1 MSDFKQMKLDDSL
14 EVTARLDSEQKLAGL
29 AWAII
34 GNGSLTDLSDAESE
48 LVDAVGEASDRIVGD
63 LVGAIQQG
71 DDPLG
76 DAFVRL
82 RSARQR
88 RSSGAVY
95 TPPEIVDAMVGWISS
110 KEQPARIVDPGSGSG
125 RFALKAGRIFP
136 DVSLVAVELD
146 PLAALLCRANLTAAG
161 LDGRAQVVVDDY
173 RQADLGQCDGV
184 TAFVGNPPYVRHH
197 QIEPQW
203 KEWLTDR
210 AASRGLLVSALAG
223 MHIHFFLATLLHARP
238 GDLGTFITS
247 AEWMD
252 VNYGRLL
259 RGMLTD
265 GLGGESVHVLA
276 PEAMPFEG
284 TATTASVICF
294 RVGSEAS
301 SVKMRRVERVE
312 DLADLARGR
321 RVGKQRLQ
329 QETRW
334 SPLLTSAQ
342 PIPEGHIQLGELCR
356 VHRGAVTGANATWI
370 TKANDPAL
378 PKKALFPS
386 VTKARE
392 LFDSPDGVLS
402 SFAGLRAVIDL
413 PADLDEF
420 NDEDRAQAEAF
431 LRLAERD
438 GARSSYVARHRN
450 PWWSVGLRSPAPIL
464 ATYMARR
471 PPAFVRNLVGAR
483 HVNVAH
489 GIYPREPLPD
499 DLLDALAASLRTGV
513 SVTQGRTYAGGLT
526 KFEPSEMER
535 IPVPDL
541 TVLVTAGPPTG
552 HDVTSLTDQPHPA
565 TAIRD
570 LSVLSDECQC
580 V

>member
-1 MSDFKQMKLDDSL
+1 MSNFKQMKLVDHDDPSDVTVWL
-14 EVTARLDSEQKLAGL
+14 ESEQELAAL

-34 GNGSLTDLSDAESE
+34 RNGSLADLSNAETE
-48 LVDAVGEASDRIVGD
+48 LVNAPSEAHDSIIGDFVDAIS
-63 LVGAIQQG
+63 QG
-71 DDPLG
+71 GDPLG

-82 RSARQR
+82 RTARQR

-95 TPPEIVDAMVGWISS
+95 TPPEIVDAMVSWISS
-110 KEQPARIVDPGSGSG
+110 KEQPARIIDPGSGSG
-125 RFALKAGRIFP
+125 RFALKAGRIFH
-136 DVSLVAVELD
+136 DASLVAVEVD
-146 PLAALLCRANLTAAG
+146 PLAALMCRANLTAAG
-161 LDGRAQVVVDDY
+161 LDDRARVVVDDY
-173 RQADLGQCDGV
+173 RQADLGRCDGV

-203 KEWLTDR
+203 KQWLTNS
-210 AASRGLLVSALAG
+210 AASRGLPVSALAG
-223 MHIHFFLATLLHARP
+223 MHVHFFLATLLHARP
-238 GDLGTFITS
+238 EDLGAFITS

-294 RVGSEAS
+294 RVGSKPS
-301 SVKMRRVERVE
+301 SVKMRRVEKVE
-312 DLADLARGR
+312 DLADLAKGR
-321 RVGKQRLQ
+321 RIGKQRL
-329 QETRW
+329 EREKRW
-334 SPLLTSAQ
+334 SPLLAASPQ
-342 PIPEGHIQLGELCR
+342 PMPEGYIQLGELCR
-356 VHRGAVTGANATWI
+356 VHRGAVTGANSTWI

-378 PKKALFPS
+378 PTRALFPS

-392 LFDSPDGVLS
+392 LFESPDGVLS
-402 SFAGLRAVIDL
+402 NFAGLRAVIDL
-413 PADLDEF
+413 PADLSDLDDE
-420 NDEDRAQAEAF
+420 ERVQVEQF
-431 LRLAERD
+431 LQLAERN

-471 PPAFVRNLVGAR
+471 PPAFVRNLVGVR

-499 DLLDALAASLRTGV
+499 ALLDALAASLKTGV
-513 SVTQGRTYAGGLT
+513 SMTLGRTYAGGLT

-535 IPVPDL
+535 IPVPNP
-541 TVLVTAGPPTG
+541 VLLA
-552 HDVTSLTDQPHPA
+552 
-565 TAIRD
+565 D
-570 LSVLSDECQC
+570 LSS
-580 V
+580 

>member
-1 MSDFKQMKLDDSL
+1 MSDFKQMKLVDHDEPI
-14 EVTARLDSEQKLAGL
+14 EVIARLESEQELAAL

-34 GNGSLTDLSDAESE
+34 GGGSLADLSNAENK
-48 LVDAVGEASDRIVGD
+48 LVDAADRAPDSIIGNFVY
-63 LVGAIQQG
+63 AIQQG
-71 DDPLG
+71 GDPLG
-76 DAFVRL
+76 DAFVRI

-88 RSSGAVY
+88 RPLGAVY
-95 TPPEIVDAMVGWISS
+95 TPSEIVNAMVGWVSS
-110 KEQPARIVDPGSGSG
+110 KESPARIVDPGSGSG
-125 RFALKAGRIFP
+125 RFALKAGRTFP
-136 DVSLVAVELD
+136 HASLVAIELD
-146 PLAALLCRANLTAAG
+146 PLAALLCRANLTAVG
-161 LDGRAQVVVDDY
+161 LDDRARVVVDDY
-173 RQADLGQCDGV
+173 RQADLGRCDGV

-197 QIEPQW
+197 QIEPRW
-203 KEWLTDR
+203 KQWLTSS
-210 AASRGLLVSALAG
+210 AASRGLPVSALAG
-223 MHIHFFLATLLHARP
+223 MHIHFFLATLLHARL
-238 GDLGTFITS
+238 GDLGAFITS

-276 PEAMPFEG
+276 PEATPFQG

-294 RVGSEAS
+294 QVGSKVS
-301 SVKMRRVERVE
+301 SVKMRRVKKVE
-312 DLADLARGR
+312 DLANLARGR
-321 RVGKQRLQ
+321 RVGKQRLM
-329 QETRW
+329 QEKRW

-342 PIPEGHIQLGELCR
+342 PVPEGYVQLGELCK
-356 VHRGAVTGANATWI
+356 VHRGAVTGANSTWI
-370 TKANDPAL
+370 TDANDPTL
-378 PKKALFPS
+378 PKRALFPS

-413 PADLDEF
+413 PADLEQLDDE
-420 NDEDRAQAEAF
+420 ERVQVERF

-471 PPAFVRNLVGAR
+471 PPTFVRNLVGAR

-489 GIYPREPLPD
+489 GIYSREPLAD
-499 DLLDALAASLRTGV
+499 ALLDALAASLRTGV
-513 SVTQGRTYAGGLT
+513 SVAQGRTYAGGLT

-535 IPVPDL
+535 IPVPN
-541 TVLVTAGPPTG
+541 
-552 HDVTSLTDQPHPA
+552 PA
-565 TAIRD
+565 LLAD
-570 LSVLSDECQC
+570 LSS
-580 V
+580 

>member
-1 MSDFKQMKLDDSL
+1 MSDFKQMKLVDHDDPFDMTGRL
-14 EVTARLDSEQKLAGL
+14 ESEQELAAL

-34 GNGSLTDLSDAESE
+34 RNGSLTDLSNAETE
-48 LVDAVGEASDRIVGD
+48 LVDTASEAPGSIIGD
-63 LVGAIQQG
+63 FVDAIQQG
-71 DDPLG
+71 GDPLG

-95 TPPEIVDAMVGWISS
+95 TPSEIVNAMVGWISS
-110 KEQPARIVDPGSGSG
+110 KEQPARIIDPGSGSG
-125 RFALKAGRIFP
+125 RFALKAGRIFH
-136 DVSLVAVELD
+136 DASLVAVEMD
-146 PLAALLCRANLTAAG
+146 PLAALLCRANLTVAE
-161 LDGRAQVVVDDY
+161 LDDRACVVVGDY
-173 RQADLGQCDGV
+173 RKADFGQCDGV

-197 QIEPQW
+197 QIESRW
-203 KEWLTDR
+203 KQWLTSS
-210 AASRGLLVSALAG
+210 AASRGLPVSALAG

-238 GDLGTFITS
+238 GDLGAFITS

-265 GLGGESVHVLA
+265 GLGGESIHVLA
-276 PEAMPFEG
+276 PDSMPFEG

-294 RVGSEAS
+294 RVGSKAS
-301 SVKMRRVERVE
+301 SVKMRRVEKVN
-312 DLADLARGR
+312 DLANLARGR
-321 RVGKQRLQ
+321 RVSKQRLQ

-342 PIPEGHIQLGELCR
+342 PIPEGYIQLGELCR
-356 VHRGAVTGANATWI
+356 VHRGAVTGANSIWI
-370 TKANDPAL
+370 TKANDPGL
-378 PKKALFPS
+378 PAMMLFPS

-413 PADLDEF
+413 PADLDELD
-420 NDEDRAQAEAF
+420 DEESAQVEQF
-431 LRLAERD
+431 LRLAERN

-489 GIYPREPLPD
+489 GIYPRDPLSVH
-499 DLLDALAASLRTGV
+499 LLDALAASLSTGV
-513 SVTQGRTYAGGLT
+513 SVALGRTYAGGLT

-535 IPVPDL
+535 IPVPNPGL
-541 TVLVTAGPPTG
+541 LA
-552 HDVTSLTDQPHPA
+552 
-565 TAIRD
+565 D
-570 LSVLSDECQC
+570 LSS
-580 V
+580 

>member
-1 MSDFKQMKLDDSL
+1 MSDFKQMKLVDHHDPF
-14 EVTARLDSEQKLAGL
+14 EVTARVESEQELAAL

-34 GNGSLTDLSDAESE
+34 GNGLLADLSASE
-48 LVDAVGEASDRIVGD
+48 IELADMASEPPDSIIGDFVD
-63 LVGAIQQG
+63 AIQQG
-71 DDPLG
+71 GDPLG
-76 DAFVRL
+76 DAFVRM

-88 RSSGAVY
+88 RPLGAVY
-95 TPPEIVDAMVGWISS
+95 TPPEIVNAMVGWISS
-110 KEQPARIVDPGSGSG
+110 KERPARIVDPGSGSG
-125 RFALKAGRIFP
+125 RFALKAGRTFP

-161 LDGRAQVVVDDY
+161 LDSRSRVVVDDY
-173 RQADLGQCDGV
+173 RQADLGWCDGV

-197 QIEPQW
+197 QIERRW
-203 KEWLTDR
+203 KEWLTSS
-210 AASRGLLVSALAG
+210 ATSRGLPVSALAG

-238 GDLGTFITS
+238 GDIGAFITS

-265 GLGGESVHVLA
+265 GLGGQSVHILA

-284 TATTASVICF
+284 TATTASVVCF
-294 RVGSEAS
+294 QVGSKAS
-301 SVKMRRVERVE
+301 SVKMRRVQKVE
-312 DLADLARGR
+312 DLANLARGR
-321 RVGKQRLQ
+321 RVSKPRLQ
-329 QETRW
+329 REKRW
-334 SPLLTSAQ
+334 SALLTPVQ
-342 PIPEGHIQLGELCR
+342 PAPEGYVPLGELCR
-356 VHRGAVTGANATWI
+356 VHRGAVTGANSTWI

-378 PKKALFPS
+378 PTRALFPS

-402 SFAGLRAVIDL
+402 SLADLRAVIDL

-420 NDEDRAQAEAF
+420 DDQEREQVEQF
-431 LRLAERD
+431 LKLAERN
-438 GARSSYVARHRN
+438 GARMSYVARHRN

-471 PPAFVRNLVGAR
+471 PPAFVRNLVSAR

-489 GIYPREPLPD
+489 GIYPREPLAD
-499 DLLDALAASLRTGV
+499 AQLDALATSLGIGV
-513 SVTQGRTYAGGLT
+513 SVALGRTYAGGLT

-535 IPVPDL
+535 IPVPNPEL
-541 TVLVTAGPPTG
+541 LA
-552 HDVTSLTDQPHPA
+552 
-565 TAIRD
+565 D
-570 LSVLSDECQC
+570 LSS
-580 V
+580 

>member
-1 MSDFKQMKLDDSL
+1 MSDFKQMKLVDHDDPL
-14 EVTARLDSEQKLAGL
+14 EVTARVESEQELAGL
-29 AWAII
+29 AWAVTR
-34 GNGSLTDLSDAESE
+34 NGVLADLSKTESE
-48 LVDAVGEASDRIVGD
+48 LVDAASGASDGTIGD
-63 LVGAIQQG
+63 LVNAIQQG
-71 DDPLG
+71 GDPLG
-76 DAFVRL
+76 DAFVQL

-110 KEQPARIVDPGSGSG
+110 KESPARIVDPGSGSG
-125 RFALKAGRIFP
+125 RFALKAGRTFS
-136 DVSLVAVELD
+136 DASLVAVELD

-161 LDGRAQVVVDDY
+161 LDDRSRVIVDDY
-173 RQADLGQCDGV
+173 RQADLSRCDGV

-197 QIEPQW
+197 QIEPRW
-203 KEWLTDR
+203 KQWLTSS
-210 AASRGLLVSALAG
+210 AASRGLPVSALAG
-223 MHIHFFLATLLHARP
+223 MHVHFFLATLLHARP
-238 GDLGTFITS
+238 GDLGAFVTS

-265 GLGGESVHVLA
+265 GLGGESVHVVA

-294 RVGSEAS
+294 EVGSKAS
-301 SVKMRRVERVE
+301 SVKMRRVKKVE
-312 DLADLARGR
+312 DLANLTRGR
-321 RVGKQRLQ
+321 RVGKQRLK
-329 QETRW
+329 QEKRW
-334 SPLLTSAQ
+334 SSLLTSA
-342 PIPEGHIQLGELCR
+342 PPVPEGYVPLGELCR
-356 VHRGAVTGANATWI
+356 VHRGAVTGANSTWI

-378 PKKALFPS
+378 PTRALFPS

-413 PADLDEF
+413 PADLGELDDE
-420 NDEDRAQAEAF
+420 ERVQVDRF

-450 PWWSVGLRSPAPIL
+450 PWWAVGLRSPAPIL

-489 GIYPREPLPD
+489 GIYPREPMAD
-499 DLLDALAASLRTGV
+499 DLLDVLAASLRSGV
-513 SVTQGRTYAGGLT
+513 SVAQGRTYAGGLT

-535 IPVPDL
+535 IPVPSP
-541 TVLVTAGPPTG
+541 VLLA
-552 HDVTSLTDQPHPA
+552 
-565 TAIRD
+565 D
-570 LSVLSDECQC
+570 LSS
-580 V
+580 

>member
-1 MSDFKQMKLDDSL
+1 MSDFKQMKLVDHDDPL
-14 EVTARLDSEQKLAGL
+14 EVTARVESEQELAGL
-29 AWAII
+29 AWAVTR
-34 GNGSLTDLSDAESE
+34 NGVLADLSKTESE
-48 LVDAVGEASDRIVGD
+48 LVDAASGASDGTIGD
-63 LVGAIQQG
+63 LVNAIQQG
-71 DDPLG
+71 GDPLG
-76 DAFVRL
+76 DAFVQL

-110 KEQPARIVDPGSGSG
+110 KESPARIVDPGSGSG
-125 RFALKAGRIFP
+125 RFALKAGRTFS
-136 DVSLVAVELD
+136 DASLVAVELD

-161 LDGRAQVVVDDY
+161 LDDRSRVIVDDY
-173 RQADLGQCDGV
+173 RQADLSRCDGV

-197 QIEPQW
+197 QIEPRW
-203 KEWLTDR
+203 KQWLTSS
-210 AASRGLLVSALAG
+210 AASRGLPVSALAG
-223 MHIHFFLATLLHARP
+223 MHVHFFLATLLHARP
-238 GDLGTFITS
+238 GDLGAFVTS

-265 GLGGESVHVLA
+265 GLGGESVHVVA

-294 RVGSEAS
+294 EVGSKAS
-301 SVKMRRVERVE
+301 SVKMRRVKKVE
-312 DLADLARGR
+312 DLANLTRGR
-321 RVGKQRLQ
+321 RVGKQRLK
-329 QETRW
+329 QEKRW
-334 SPLLTSAQ
+334 SPLLTSA
-342 PIPEGHIQLGELCR
+342 PPVPEGYVPLGELCR
-356 VHRGAVTGANATWI
+356 VHRGAVTGANSTWI

-378 PKKALFPS
+378 PTRALFPS

-413 PADLDEF
+413 PADLGELDDE
-420 NDEDRAQAEAF
+420 ERVQVDRF

-450 PWWSVGLRSPAPIL
+450 PWWAVGLRSPAPIL

-489 GIYPREPLPD
+489 GIYPRDPMAD
-499 DLLDALAASLRTGV
+499 ALLDVLAASLRSGV
-513 SVTQGRTYAGGLT
+513 SVAQGRTYAGGLT

-535 IPVPDL
+535 IPVPSP
-541 TVLVTAGPPTG
+541 VLLA
-552 HDVTSLTDQPHPA
+552 
-565 TAIRD
+565 D
-570 LSVLSDECQC
+570 LSS
-580 V
+580 

>member
-1 MSDFKQMKLDDSL
+1 MSDFKQMKLADHDDPFD
-14 EVTARLDSEQKLAGL
+14 VTARVESEQELAGL
-29 AWAII
+29 AWAVTR
-34 GNGSLTDLSDAESE
+34 NGSLADLSKTESE
-48 LVDAVGEASDRIVGD
+48 LVDAASEASDFIIGNFVH
-63 LVGAIQQG
+63 AIQQG

-95 TPPEIVDAMVGWISS
+95 TPPEIVNSMVGWIYS
-110 KEQPARIVDPGSGSG
+110 KESPTRIVDPGSGSG
-125 RFALKAGRIFP
+125 RFALKAGRTFP
-136 DVSLVAVELD
+136 HASLVAVELD
-146 PLAALLCRANLTAAG
+146 PLAALLCRANLTAVG
-161 LDGRAQVVVDDY
+161 LDDRSHVVVDDY
-173 RQADLGQCDGV
+173 RRADLGRCDGV

-197 QIEPQW
+197 QIEPRW
-203 KEWLTDR
+203 KQWLTSS
-210 AASRGLLVSALAG
+210 AASRGLPVSALAG

-238 GDLGTFITS
+238 GDLGAFITS

-265 GLGGESVHVLA
+265 GLGGESVHILA

-294 RVGSEAS
+294 EVGSKAS
-301 SVKMRRVERVE
+301 SVKMRRVNKVE
-312 DLADLARGR
+312 DLTNLTRGR
-321 RVGKQRLQ
+321 RIGKQRLK
-329 QETRW
+329 QEKRW
-334 SPLLTSAQ
+334 SPLLASA
-342 PIPEGHIQLGELCR
+342 PPVPEGYVPLGELCR
-356 VHRGAVTGANATWI
+356 VHRGAVTGANSTWI
-370 TKANDPAL
+370 TKANNPEL
-378 PKKALFPS
+378 PKRALFPS
-386 VTKARE
+386 VTKAQE
-392 LFDSPDGVLS
+392 LFDSPEGVLS

-413 PADLDEF
+413 PADLGDLDDE
-420 NDEDRAQAEAF
+420 ERAQVEQF
-431 LRLAERD
+431 LQLAERN
-438 GARSSYVARHRN
+438 GARMSYVARHRN

-499 DLLDALAASLRTGV
+499 DLLDALAAALRTGV
-513 SVTQGRTYAGGLT
+513 SVAQGRTYAGGLT

-535 IPVPDL
+535 IPVPN
-541 TVLVTAGPPTG
+541 
-552 HDVTSLTDQPHPA
+552 PA
-565 TAIRD
+565 LLAD
-570 LSVLSDECQC
+570 LSS
-580 V
+580 

>member
-1 MSDFKQMKLDDSL
+1 MSDFKQMKLVDPDDPSD
-14 EVTARLDSEQKLAGL
+14 VTVRLKSEQELAGL

-34 GNGSLTDLSDAESE
+34 RHGSIADLSSAESE
-48 LVDAVGEASDRIVGD
+48 VVDAASEANDCIVGHF
-63 LVGAIQQG
+63 VHAIQQG

-110 KEQPARIVDPGSGSG
+110 KEHPARIIDPGSGSG
-125 RFALKAGRIFP
+125 RFALKAGRTLH
-136 DVSLVAVELD
+136 DASLVAVELD
-146 PLAALLCRANLTAAG
+146 PLASLLCRANLTAAG
-161 LDGRAQVVVDDY
+161 LDNRSRVVVDDY
-173 RQADLGQCDGV
+173 RQADLGPCEGV

-197 QIEPQW
+197 QIERQW
-203 KEWLTDR
+203 KEWLTSS
-210 AASRGLLVSALAG
+210 AASRGLPVSALAG

-238 GDLGTFITS
+238 GDIGAFITS

-265 GLGGESVHVLA
+265 GLGGESVHILA

-294 RVGSEAS
+294 RVGAKAS
-301 SVKMRRVERVE
+301 SVKMRRVQKVG
-312 DLADLARGR
+312 DLVNLSRGR
-321 RVGKQRLQ
+321 RISKERLQ
-329 QETRW
+329 REKRW
-334 SPLLTSAQ
+334 SALLNSTQ
-342 PIPEGHIQLGELCR
+342 PVPEGYVPLGELCR
-356 VHRGAVTGANATWI
+356 VHRGAVTGANSTWI

-378 PKKALFPS
+378 PTRALFPS

-392 LFDSPDGVLS
+392 LFDSPDGVLA

-413 PADLDEF
+413 PADLGELDDEER
-420 NDEDRAQAEAF
+420 NQVERF
-431 LRLAERD
+431 LRLAERE

-489 GIYPREPLPD
+489 GIYPREPMAD
-499 DLLDALAASLRTGV
+499 VLLDALAASLRTGV
-513 SVTQGRTYAGGLT
+513 SVAQGRTYAGGLT
-526 KFEPSEMER
+526 KFEPTEMER
-535 IPVPDL
+535 IPVPNP
-541 TVLVTAGPPTG
+541 VLLA
-552 HDVTSLTDQPHPA
+552 
-565 TAIRD
+565 D
-570 LSVLSDECQC
+570 LSS
-580 V
+580 

>member
-1 MSDFKQMKLDDSL
+1 MSDFNQMKLDDPFN
-14 EVTARLDSEQKLAGL
+14 VTARVESEQELAGL
-29 AWAII
+29 AWAVAR
-34 GNGSLTDLSDAESE
+34 NGLLADLSASEIE
-48 LVDAVGEASDRIVGD
+48 LVDIASKAPDSSIGG
-63 LVGAIQQG
+63 LVDAIQRG

-88 RSSGAVY
+88 RPLGAVY
-95 TPPEIVDAMVGWISS
+95 TPPQIVNAMVGWVSS
-110 KEQPARIVDPGSGSG
+110 KESPARIVDPGSGSG
-125 RFALKAGRIFP
+125 RFALKAGRTFP
-136 DVSLVAVELD
+136 NVSLVAVELD

-161 LDGRAQVVVDDY
+161 LDDRSRVIVDDY
-173 RQADLGQCDGV
+173 RQADLGRCDGV

-197 QIEPQW
+197 QIERRW
-203 KEWLTDR
+203 KEWLTSS
-210 AASRGLLVSALAG
+210 AASRSLPVSALAG
-223 MHIHFFLATLLHARP
+223 MHIHFFLATLLHAGPR
-238 GDLGTFITS
+238 DLGAFITS

-265 GLGGESVHVLA
+265 GLGGESVHILA

-294 RVGSEAS
+294 RVGTKAS
-301 SVKMRRVERVE
+301 SVKMRRVQKVG
-312 DLADLARGR
+312 DLVNLSRGR
-321 RVGKQRLQ
+321 RISKERLQ
-329 QETRW
+329 REKRW
-334 SPLLTSAQ
+334 STLLNSTQ
-342 PIPEGHIQLGELCR
+342 PVPEGFVPLGELCR
-356 VHRGAVTGANATWI
+356 VHRGAVTGANSTWI

-378 PKKALFPS
+378 PTRALFPS

-413 PADLDEF
+413 PADLGELDDEER
-420 NDEDRAQAEAF
+420 DQVERF
-431 LRLAERD
+431 LRLAERE

-489 GIYPREPLPD
+489 GIYPREPLTD
-499 DLLDALAASLRTGV
+499 ALLDALAASLRSGV

-526 KFEPSEMER
+526 KFEPTEMER
-535 IPVPDL
+535 IPVPNP
-541 TVLVTAGPPTG
+541 VLLA
-552 HDVTSLTDQPHPA
+552 
-565 TAIRD
+565 D
-570 LSVLSDECQC
+570 LSS
-580 V
+580 

>member
-1 MSDFKQMKLDDSL
+1 MSDFKQMKLVDHDSREL
-14 EVTARLDSEQKLAGL
+14 AARLESEQELAAL
-29 AWAII
+29 AWTMIR
-34 GNGSLTDLSDAESE
+34 NGSLTDLSNAESG
-48 LVDAVGEASDRIVGD
+48 LVDAASRAPVGIIDD
-63 LVGAIQQG
+63 LVHAIQRG

-76 DAFVRL
+76 NAFVRL

-95 TPPEIVDAMVGWISS
+95 TPPEIVDSMIGWISS
-110 KEQPARIVDPGSGSG
+110 KDRPTRIIDPGSGSG
-125 RFALKAGRIFP
+125 RFALKAGRTFP
-136 DVSLVAVELD
+136 DASLVAVELD
-146 PLAALLCRANLTAAG
+146 PLAALLCRANMTAAG
-161 LDGRAQVVVDDY
+161 LDDRARVVVDDY
-173 RQADLGQCDGV
+173 RQADLGQCNGL

-197 QIEPQW
+197 QIEPRW
-203 KEWLTDR
+203 KQWLTNR
-210 AASRGLLVSALAG
+210 AASRGLPVSALAG
-223 MHIHFFLATLLHARP
+223 MHIHFFLATLLHART
-238 GDLGTFITS
+238 GDLGAFITS

-265 GLGGESVHVLA
+265 GLGGESVHILA

-301 SVKMRRVERVE
+301 SVKMRRVEKVE
-312 DLADLARGR
+312 DLADLTRGR
-321 RVGKQRLQ
+321 RVDKQRLQ
-329 QETRW
+329 RETRW

-342 PIPEGHIQLGELCR
+342 PIPEGYIQLGELCR

-378 PKKALFPS
+378 PKRALFPA

-413 PADLDEF
+413 PADLGEF
-420 NDEDRAQAEAF
+420 DDDDRVKVEQF
-431 LRLAERD
+431 LLLAERS

-535 IPVPDL
+535 IPVPNP
-541 TVLVTAGPPTG
+541 VLLA
-552 HDVTSLTDQPHPA
+552 DMS
-565 TAIRD
+565 
-570 LSVLSDECQC
+570 S
-580 V
+580 

>member
-1 MSDFKQMKLDDSL
+1 MSDFKQMKLVDHDDPL
-14 EVTARLDSEQKLAGL
+14 EVTARVESEQELAGL
-29 AWAII
+29 AWAVTC
-34 GNGSLTDLSDAESE
+34 NGSLADLSKTENE
-48 LVDAVGEASDRIVGD
+48 LVDAASKVSDGTIGD
-63 LVGAIQQG
+63 LVNAIQQG
-71 DDPLG
+71 GDPLG
-76 DAFVRL
+76 NAFVRL

-88 RSSGAVY
+88 RSMGAVY
-95 TPPEIVDAMVGWISS
+95 TPPEIVNAMVGWISA
-110 KEQPARIVDPGSGSG
+110 KESPARIVDPGSGSG
-125 RFALKAGRIFP
+125 RFALKAGRTFS
-136 DVSLVAVELD
+136 DASLVAVELD

-161 LDGRAQVVVDDY
+161 LDDRSHVVVDDY
-173 RQADLGQCDGV
+173 RQADLGRCDGV

-197 QIEPQW
+197 QIEPRW
-203 KEWLTDR
+203 KQWLTSS
-210 AASRGLLVSALAG
+210 AASRGLPVSALAG

-238 GDLGTFITS
+238 GDLGAFITS

-265 GLGGESVHVLA
+265 GLGGESVHVVA

-294 RVGSEAS
+294 EVGSNAS
-301 SVKMRRVERVE
+301 SVKMRRVKKVE
-312 DLADLARGR
+312 DLANLTRGR
-321 RVGKQRLQ
+321 RVGKQRLK
-329 QETRW
+329 QEKRW
-334 SPLLTSAQ
+334 SPLLTSA
-342 PIPEGHIQLGELCR
+342 PPVPEGYVPLGELCR
-356 VHRGAVTGANATWI
+356 VHRGAVTGANSTWI

-378 PKKALFPS
+378 PTRALFPS

-413 PADLDEF
+413 PADLEELDDE
-420 NDEDRAQAEAF
+420 ERVLVERF

-450 PWWSVGLRSPAPIL
+450 PWWSVRLRSPAPIL

-489 GIYPREPLPD
+489 GIYPREPIAG
-499 DLLDALAASLRTGV
+499 DLLDALAASLRSGV
-513 SVTQGRTYAGGLT
+513 SVAQGRTYAGGLT
-526 KFEPSEMER
+526 KFEPTEMER
-535 IPVPDL
+535 IPVPN
-541 TVLVTAGPPTG
+541 
-552 HDVTSLTDQPHPA
+552 PA
-565 TAIRD
+565 LLAD
-570 LSVLSDECQC
+570 LSS
-580 V
+580 